1 MQLYCIFFIFFFIIS
16 LLTLY
21 YTMNLG
27 VVLIYEAKIDDDM
40 ITNTES
46 NEEILARI
54 GHDLKGMIAR
64 IRSCS
69 YVLYKNFEK
78 DLDEDSRE
86 FFHSIERD
94 CTEIKSII
102 HNLIA
107 VDQCYEE
114 NPELEFH
121 CVHINS
127 FLTDTIQAY
136 HTPQIKEKKVKLH
149 FEDTEESIHIH
160 IDQKAIRRVIE
171 SILSNAVKF
180 SNAENDV
187 VIKLI
192 RYANVA
198 HISISD
204 QGIGIPKKL
213 RPYMFDKFSRATRR
227 GTGGEESSGLG
238 LYIAKNIVEKHQ
250 GSIWYESEEGRGTN
264 FYIDLPVRERF

>member
-1 MQLYCIFFIFFFIIS
+1 
-16 LLTLY
+16 
-21 YTMNLG
+21 
-27 VVLIYEAKIDDDM
+27 M
-40 ITNTES
+40 IQNAES

-78 DLDEDSRE
+78 DLDDDSRK
-86 FFHSIERD
+86 FFQSIDRD

-114 NPELEFH
+114 SPSMELH
-121 CVHINS
+121 CVHINPFLAEAVRS
-127 FLTDTIQAY
+127 FHMPSMD
-136 HTPQIKEKKVKLH
+136 EKKIRLH
-149 FEDTEESIHIH
+149 FEDTEEAIHIH
-160 IDQKAIRRVIE
+160 IDERAIRRVVQ
-171 SILSNAVKF
+171 SVLSNAVKF
-180 SNAENDV
+180 SESEGEIV
-187 VIKLI
+187 VKLI

-198 HISISD
+198 HISVSD

-213 RPYMFDKFSRATRR
+213 RPYMFNKFSRATRR
-227 GTGGEESSGLG
+227 GTTGEESSGLG
-238 LYIAKNIVEKHQ
+238 LYIAKNLVEKHQ

-264 FYIDLPVRERF
+264 FYIDLPIKERF

>member
-1 MQLYCIFFIFFFIIS
+1 
-16 LLTLY
+16 
-21 YTMNLG
+21 
-27 VVLIYEAKIDDDM
+27 M
-40 ITNTES
+40 IKSAES

-78 DLDEDSRE
+78 DLDDDSRK
-86 FFHSIERD
+86 FFQSIERD

-107 VDQCYEE
+107 ADQCYEE
-114 NPELEFH
+114 NPTIELH
-121 CVHINS
+121 YTHINPFLAEIVRS
-127 FLTDTIQAY
+127 FHMPSMD
-136 HTPQIKEKKVKLH
+136 EKKIKLH
-149 FEDTEESIHIH
+149 FEDTEEAIHIY
-160 IDQKAIRRVIE
+160 IDERVIRRVVE

-180 SNAENDV
+180 SMEEGQIV
-187 VIKLI
+187 VKLM
-192 RYANVA
+192 RYAHVA

-213 RPYMFDKFSRATRR
+213 RPYMYDKFSRATRR
-227 GTGGEESSGLG
+227 GTAGEESSGLG
-238 LYIAKNIVEKHQ
+238 LYIAKNMIEKHQ

-264 FYIDLPVRERF
+264 FYIDLPIRERFE

>member
-1 MQLYCIFFIFFFIIS
+1 
-16 LLTLY
+16 
-21 YTMNLG
+21 
-27 VVLIYEAKIDDDM
+27 M
-40 ITNTES
+40 ITSAES

-69 YVLYKNFEK
+69 YMLYKNFEEGM
-78 DLDEDSRE
+78 DDDSRK
-86 FFHSIERD
+86 FFQSIDRD
-94 CTEIKSII
+94 CVEIKSVI

-107 VDQCYEE
+107 VDRCYEE
-114 NPELEFH
+114 DPDVAFSY
-121 CVHINS
+121 VHINRLLKDIVS
-127 FLTDTIQAY
+127 SYQF
-136 HTPQIKEKKVKLH
+136 PSMEEKKIKLH
-149 FEDTEESIHIH
+149 FEDTEEHIHIH
-160 IDQKAIRRVIE
+160 IDEKAIQRVIE

-180 SNAENDV
+180 SNPENEV

-204 QGIGIPKKL
+204 QGVGIPRKL

-227 GTGGEESSGLG
+227 GTSGEESSGLG

-250 GSIWYESEEGRGTN
+250 GSIWYESEEARGTN
-264 FYIDLPVRERF
+264 FFIDLPVRERI